1 MVAIF
6 GPSRLATIFGPGW
19 WFGVVVSTA
28 AVAVDAAAD
37 AGGKGDFCVGAG
49 AAAASMFMEVGL
61 GSRN

>member
-1 MVAIF
+1 M
-6 GPSRLATIFGPGW
+6 
-19 WFGVVVSTA
+19 VVSTA